1 VAGSIATV
9 EVRDPYEITPTMWE
23 WFRPTP
29 TSAITP
35 PQFLARGY
43 RAGDWQQYKADKAS
57 YRTTV
62 SVGKIGQICF
72 VQMADRHPT
81 DMVIGSPGLDHY
93 CLSFVQQASGAF
105 RSTKS
110 HSAAEIAVGEG
121 VIFQG
126 TPGTVLQT
134 GDKSVKTNVWIP
146 ARALHRQAAV
156 LLDGRNGGTPNFN
169 ARIDPASGAGAS
181 LRRLTDWLYA
191 ELNEPDSLLSNDITA
206 APAQELFL
214 QTIVMAA
221 AYSGSALP
229 RCENRAAAPAAV
241 HRAEEFMRSKAEE
254 ALTVEAIANAA
265 GCSVRALQLAF
276 RRFRGISPTEALRRV
291 RLDFAYQAIA
301 RSDGS
306 ASVTEIAAR
315 YGFSNP
321 GRFANQYLRAFGE
334 YPSMTLR
341 RRGLDG
347 SFSASG
353 NGKNA
358 F

>member
-1 VAGSIATV
+1 
-9 EVRDPYEITPTMWE
+9 
-23 WFRPTP
+23 PTP

-72 VQMADRHPT
+72 VRMADRHAT

-93 CLSFVQQASGAF
+93 CLTLLKQGSGAL
-105 RSTKS
+105 RSTET
-110 HSAAEIAVGEG
+110 HSAAEIPADEG

-134 GDKSVKTNVWIP
+134 GDKSVKPNVWIP

-156 LLDGRNGGTPNFN
+156 LLDGRNDGTPNFN

-191 ELNEPDSLLSNDITA
+191 ELSEPDSLLSNDITA

-214 QTIVMAA
+214 QTLVMAA
-221 AYSGSALP
+221 AHNGSALQ
-229 RCENRAAAPAAV
+229 RCQNGAAAAPAMV
-241 HRAEEFMRSKAEE
+241 RRAEECMRSKAEE
-254 ALTVEAIANAA
+254 AIPVESIAHAA

-291 RLDFAYQAIA
+291 RLELAYQAIM

-306 ASVTEIAAR
+306 ASVTDVATR

-321 GRFANQYLRAFGE
+321 GRFANQYLQAFGE

-341 RRGLDG
+341 QR
-347 SFSASG
+347 A
-353 NGKNA
+353 
-358 F
+358 

>member
-1 VAGSIATV
+1 VAGSITTV
-9 EVRDPYEITPTMWE
+9 EVNDPHEITPTMWE

-43 RAGDWQQYKADKAS
+43 RAGDWRQYKSEKDT

-72 VQMADRHPT
+72 VRMADRHAT

-93 CLSFVQQASGAF
+93 CLSFVQEGNGAF
-105 RSTKS
+105 RSS
-110 HSAAEIAVGEG
+110 ESASAEEITTGEG
-121 VIFQG
+121 VIFRG
-126 TPGTVLQT
+126 SPGTVLQT
-134 GDKSVKTNVWIP
+134 GGEAVKMNVWIP
-146 ARALHRQAAV
+146 ARALQCQAAV
-156 LLDGRNGGTPNFN
+156 MLDGRNGDGADFD

-214 QTIVMAA
+214 QTLVMAA
-221 AYSGSALP
+221 AHNGSALQ
-229 RCENRAAAPAAV
+229 RCQNGAAAAPAMV
-241 HRAEEFMRSKAEE
+241 RRAEEFMRSKAEE
-254 ALTVEAIANAA
+254 AITIEAIAHAG

-276 RRFRGISPTEALRRV
+276 RRFRGISPTEALRRI
-291 RLDFAYQAIA
+291 RLELAYQAIMRA
-301 RSDGS
+301 DGS
-306 ASVTEIAAR
+306 ASIGEVASR

-334 YPSMTLR
+334 YPSATLR
-341 RRGLDG
+341 HRAPRG
-347 SFSASG
+347 
-353 NGKNA
+353 
-358 F
+358 

>member
-1 VAGSIATV
+1 MTGSITTV
-9 EVRDPYEITPTMWE
+9 EVQDPHEITPTMWE

-43 RAGDWQQYKADKAS
+43 RAGDWQQYKAEKDS

-72 VQMADRHPT
+72 VRMADRHAT

-93 CLSFVQQASGAF
+93 CLSFVQQGSGAF
-105 RSTKS
+105 RSTES
-110 HSAAEIAVGEG
+110 HSPAEIAAGEG
-121 VIFQG
+121 VLFQG
-126 TPGTVLQT
+126 TPGTLLQT
-134 GDKSVKTNVWIP
+134 GHKSVKTNVWIP

-156 LLDGRNGGTPNFN
+156 LLDGRNGDTPNLN
-169 ARIDPASGAGAS
+169 ARIDAASGAGAS
-181 LRRLTDWLYA
+181 LRRLTEWLYA
-191 ELNEPDSLLSNDITA
+191 ELSEPDSLLSHEITA

-221 AYSGSALP
+221 AHSGSALP
-229 RCENRAAAPAAV
+229 RCQNGAAAPATLR
-241 HRAEEFMRSKAEE
+241 RAEEFMRSKAEE
-254 ALTVEAIANAA
+254 PLTVEAIANAA
-265 GCSVRALQLAF
+265 GCSVRALQLGF
-276 RRFRGISPTEALRRV
+276 RRFRGMSPTEALRRV
-291 RLDFAYQAIA
+291 RLELAYQVIM

-306 ASVTEIAAR
+306 ASVWEVATR
-315 YGFSNP
+315 YGFSNL

-341 RRGLDG
+341 HR
-347 SFSASG
+347 ASRT
-353 NGKNA
+353 
-358 F
+358 